1 MCVNTRL
8 CQSKSF
14 SWYQPEILQFS
25 ALVII
30 MIILNI
36 SPLTLYLSVPCKL
49 IVFIHFIIMAI
60 ILSSTIFKG
69 QLVPKS
75 KHNII
80 KILSIVPI
88 LFNITKFASPLIGAP
103 DIVLNLYWF
112 QSQFDKEKHGVMAL
126 CHLFYLLQAYVAFFA
141 SAEHVLWS
149 RGKRQENACTL
160 YYFIQWITI
169 LWFQSDCIF
178 HNLVNRMK
186 AKLCTF
192 LFRCVRYT
200 CIESSIE
207 PEKFNYI
214 LFLYF

>member
-1 MCVNTRL
+1 M
-8 CQSKSF
+8 
-14 SWYQPEILQFS
+14 
-25 ALVII
+25 
-30 MIILNI
+30 
-36 SPLTLYLSVPCKL
+36 
-49 IVFIHFIIMAI
+49 
-60 ILSSTIFKG
+60 
-69 QLVPKS
+69 
-75 KHNII
+75 
-80 KILSIVPI
+80 
-88 LFNITKFASPLIGAP
+88 TKFASPLIGVP

-186 AKLCTF
+186 AKLCTL

-200 CIESSIE
+200 CR
-207 PEKFNYI
+207 KFNRAWKIQLYYS
-214 LFLYF
+214 FLVFLTIFLITFFLIWQWLLLHVGAHESKEIEK